1 MGNSVLGFWTQGQ
14 EPSGSSVLL
23 LTGAGEPLVLAQE
36 QMLFVAKGKA
46 ANTDNSFLLSF
57 VFKKL

>member
-1 MGNSVLGFWTQGQ
+1 MLGFWTQGQ